1 MVREFAEGSTFMVRW
16 MHKCRT
22 DVGFNAKKMN
32 ALCQKHVFSKK
43 RKDNEIHVAFGL
55 GEKNMQISHLP
66 KDPTTNSKTTN
77 PNLTNF
83 LTN

>member
-1 MVREFAEGSTFMVRW
+1 MVREFAKGSTFMVRW

-43 RKDNEIHVAFGL
+43 RKDNEIHVAFVL
-55 GEKNMQISHLP
+55 REISMQISSFP
-66 KDPTTNSKTTN
+66 AD
-77 PNLTNF
+77 F
-83 LTN
+83 